1 MVFSQSTARS
11 VGSLPSLDIPPLRVV
26 MPQFLAELRRARRYE
41 HTLALV
47 ALHAVEGA
55 PEPHGG
61 GAAARRDGAGAWER
75 ARVLY
80 LLLGYVL
87 RNTLRETDIL
97 GAAPESL
104 EYLVLLA
111 ETDEPRALAAVERI
125 RERCTESL
133 GASVRSG
140 LAVFPADGFT
150 VEDLLA
156 RARYKLEQPF
166 RSKSEASHG

>member
-1 MVFSQSTARS
+1 MPFSQSSARS
-11 VGSLPSLDIPPLRVV
+11 VQSLPPLDIAPLRVV

-41 HTLALV
+41 HTLAVL
-47 ALHAVEGA
+47 ALRAVECA

-61 GAAARRDGAGAWER
+61 GGARRDGAGAWER

-97 GAAPESL
+97 GAAAESF

-111 ETDEPRALAAVERI
+111 ETDKPRAQAAVERI

-133 GASVRSG
+133 GANVRCG
-140 LAVFPADGFT
+140 LAVFPADAFT
-150 VEDLLA
+150 VDDLLA
-156 RARYKLEQPF
+156 RARYQLEQPF
-166 RSKSEASHG
+166 RVKSEASHG